1 MAEPDA
7 FRGGGRKPPTSRQ
20 VEALV
25 RSGCVTPDEADR
37 LLGAEEAG
45 ETEETMTLV
54 RLRHAGARLD
64 ALVADGRI
72 SSGEADDLLDRI
84 RRGEHSPTLR
94 AQIRGL
100 ERGDGMGLPPLAK
113 GDQP

>member
-7 FRGGGRKPPTSRQ
+7 VRGGDRKPPTSRQ

-25 RSGCVTPDEADR
+25 RSGRVAPDEAER
-37 LLGAEEAG
+37 LLGAGEAG
-45 ETEETMTLV
+45 ETEDAMTLV

-72 SSGEADDLLDRI
+72 SRGEADVLLGRI

-100 ERGDGMGLPPLAK
+100 ERGDEIDVPPP
-113 GDQP
+113 GDGHQP